1 MSILVDERTRVLVQG
16 ITGTVGSS
24 DTKLCLEYG
33 TNIVSGVTPG
43 RGGAVVSGVPV
54 FARVAEAVVAT
65 GATASVIYAPMRA
78 ATDAALEAID
88 CGLSPIV
95 GIAEDL
101 PRHDAA
107 RAVEAARD
115 AGVVLIGFNTNGV
128 ISPGKT
134 KLGGIG
140 GSRAAGLFPAGR
152 IGVCSRSGGMSAEIG
167 AALARAGLG
176 VSTCVSMGGEAI
188 TGRSMVEYVLMFET
202 DADTDAVVVFGE
214 PGSGNEAG
222 LAAALSAGEITK
234 PVVAMVVGDFLDAY
248 EPGKTFGHVAAIA
261 SVDEERAATKRRLLH
276 EAGALIAERVEDVPV
291 LLRAAMSE
299 ART

>member
-16 ITGTVGSS
+16 ITGAVGSS

-33 TNIVSGVTPG
+33 TMIVAGVTPG
-43 RGGAVVSGVPV
+43 RGGAEVSGVPV
-54 FARVAEAVVAT
+54 FDSVAEAVAAT
-65 GATASVIYAPMRA
+65 GANASVIYVPSRSA
-78 ATDAALEAID
+78 ADAALEAID

-101 PRHDAA
+101 PRHDVAK
-107 RAVEAARD
+107 AVEKARK

-140 GSRAAGLFPAGR
+140 GSRARELFPEGR
-152 IGVCSRSGGMSAEIG
+152 IGICSRSGGMSAEIG
-167 AALARAGLG
+167 ASLARAGIG

-188 TGRSMVEYVLMFET
+188 TGRSMLEYVLMFET
-202 DADTDAVVVFGE
+202 DEDTDAVVVFGE
-214 PGSGNEAG
+214 PGSDNETG
-222 LAAALSAGEITK
+222 LASALSAGEITK

-248 EPGKTFGHVAAIA
+248 EPGRAFGHVAAIA
-261 SVDEERAATKRRLLH
+261 TVDEERAVTKRKLLR
-276 EAGALIAERVEDVPV
+276 EAGASIADRVEDIPAV
-291 LLRAAMSE
+291 LSE
-299 ART
+299 AMAKASI